1 MNNAERQLIYI
12 HGFRSSPLTEKGQ
25 MFQRTFP
32 SIVLASY
39 DTLHPDQGF
48 RDLDAIVREAMS
60 RRPILIGSSLG
71 GFWAH
76 HFASKYALACVLLN
90 PCMHPET
97 TLRPYLGPVENLYTG
112 ERGHME
118 ESDLHRYASFSC
130 ATPDHCI
137 VLHERGDELIPY
149 QQSVAYFNGR
159 AKLVLI
165 EGGSHRFEHLDA
177 AITEIQSLLTD
188 RPEASNR

>member
-39 DTLHPDQGF
+39 DTLHPAQGF

-90 PCMHPET
+90 PCMHPEA
-97 TLRPYLGPVENLYTG
+97 TLRPYLGPVENLYTD
-112 ERGHME
+112 ERGYLE
-118 ESDLHRYASFSC
+118 ESDLLQYARYRCASPTNC
-130 ATPDHCI
+130 V
-137 VLHERGDELIPY
+137 VLHEQGDELIPY
-149 QQSVAYFNGR
+149 QQSIANFEGR
-159 AKLVLI
+159 TRLILI
-165 EGGSHRFEHLDA
+165 EGGSHRFEHLDM
-177 AITEIQSLLTD
+177 AIGEIRALLS
-188 RPEASNR
+188 A